1 MNSCSYNNR
10 RKPSICRS
18 TFLRAEEIA
27 QERARSGWNQYEGE
41 EEAEDMMQ
49 TWRNEPNEPMPPQ
62 RWGAQP
68 NEPMP
73 PQRWENQPN
82 EPMMPQ
88 RWENQP
94 PQPMPPQQWNNR
106 PMPSQW
112 SNQPSQQWNNRPMS
126 SQPEP
131 RPIFRGPDYETVME
145 EQRNVERDLR
155 MLQSMYPE
163 AAKILLPYIEE
174 MCDKMEYE
182 GSMMFDRFPDQTT
195 LYRMQ
200 DEILDQVREQFPNE
214 NMQEEPDE
222 VLSMQYQRRR
232 RNPPGK
238 NWLEDMV
245 RVMLLQEMHHRRC
258 RHRNC
263 RWRQS

>member
-10 RKPSICRS
+10 RKPPICRS

-27 QERARSGWNQYEGE
+27 QERAQSGWNQYEGE
-41 EEAEDMMQ
+41 EESGDMMQ
-49 TWRNEPNEPMPPQ
+49 WNNR
-62 RWGAQP
+62 
-68 NEPMP
+68 PMP
-73 PQRWENQPN
+73 PQRWETQPTQ
-82 EPMMPQ
+82 PMPPQ
-88 RWENQP
+88 RWETQP
-94 PQPMPPQQWNNR
+94 MQPMPQQQWNNR

-112 SNQPSQQWNNRPMS
+112 GNQPSEQWNDRPMPS
-126 SQPEP
+126 GPQP

-200 DEILDQVREQFPNE
+200 DEILDRVRDQFPNE
-214 NMQEEPDE
+214 SMQEEPDE
-222 VLSMQYQRRR
+222 VLSMQYQGRR

-263 RWRQS
+263 RWR